1 MHIFTGPL
9 KPTAFQNLKDTIT
22 VAPILALPNF
32 TNPFIVETDA
42 SGTGMGAVL
51 MQERH
56 PIAFFSKQFCPKLL
70 KSSTYV
76 RKLAPIITAVKKWR
90 QYLLGHHFVILVD
103 HRSLREL
110 MNQAVQTLEQ
120 HRYLARLLGFDYTIQ
135 YRSGKTNVV
144 ADALSRVQDD
154 QTTFLYLLLMPQ
166 FIFLEDLCKE
176 LASLLAFIE
185 LRKQI
190 QAKLPTAQAAHMAT
204 IELFF
209 HQTITSRISSI
220 TYRRAYGVAENLTTF
235 AGQLQVEFDK
245 RICMCFHHKLF
256 NLPTH

>member
-110 MNQAVQTLEQ
+110 MNQAVQTP
-120 HRYLARLLGFDYTIQ
+120 
-135 YRSGKTNVV
+135 V
-144 ADALSRVQDD
+144 
-154 QTTFLYLLLMPQ
+154 
-166 FIFLEDLCKE
+166 
-176 LASLLAFIE
+176 
-185 LRKQI
+185 
-190 QAKLPTAQAAHMAT
+190 
-204 IELFF
+204 
-209 HQTITSRISSI
+209 
-220 TYRRAYGVAENLTTF
+220 
-235 AGQLQVEFDK
+235 
-245 RICMCFHHKLF
+245 
-256 NLPTH
+256 